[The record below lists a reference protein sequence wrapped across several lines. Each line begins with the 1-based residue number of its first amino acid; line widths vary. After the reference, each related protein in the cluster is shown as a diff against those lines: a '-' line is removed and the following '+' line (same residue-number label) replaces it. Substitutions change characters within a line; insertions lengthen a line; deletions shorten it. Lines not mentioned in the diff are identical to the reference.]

1 MEDKKPVN
9 LDDETIR
16 QLGLQPCYEPIN
28 APLAPY
34 ARVFI
39 YPSIEGVY
47 VMESDLYGNSMP
59 EGSIFLAFRG
69 RSGLIGKHLHIHTLK
84 SSSVEDI
91 RKMVEDNNAG

>member
-1 MEDKKPVN
+1 MENRNPSN
-9 LDDETIR
+9 LDEETIR

-28 APLAPY
+28 APLAPH
-34 ARVFI
+34 ARVFV

-59 EGSIFLAFRG
+59 EGSIFLAFKG

-84 SSSVEDI
+84 SSSIEDI
-91 RKMVEDNNAG
+91 SKMVEDNNAG